1 MKKFLKKRK
10 YNEDMNLQITSM
22 ADIFI
27 IILVFLLKSYSTGLS
42 NISPGKD
49 MLLPEAQ
56 AKDEMQEALKIEIS
70 VNAINIDDK
79 PVVVLNN
86 YEFSRQDS
94 DGHRGSRSLY
104 AALMKERSKV
114 VQMGESVKKKEVD
127 PKDKNSKNSKENHDS
142 TLLVMADQNTPFST
156 IKTVLTSAAQTGFV
170 DLKLV
175 VVEVQ

>member
-1 MKKFLKKRK
+1 MKKFLKKRR
-10 YNEDMNLQITSM
+10 YNEDMALQITSM

-56 AKDEMQEALKIEIS
+56 AKDEMKEAVKIEIS
-70 VNAINIDDK
+70 ASAINIDDK

-86 YEFSRQDS
+86 YEFSRQDRDS
-94 DGHRGSRSLY
+94 MRGSKSLY
-104 AALMKERSKV
+104 EALMRERSKV
-114 VQMGESVKKKEVD
+114 VKMGESSQAKKSAEEKNKKED
-127 PKDKNSKNSKENHDS
+127 NDS
-142 TLLVMADQNTPFST
+142 TLLVMADRDTPFST
-156 IKTVLTSAAQTGFV
+156 IKTVLTSAANTGYV